1 MKSKYAPR
9 LLACNTLYWVAF
21 ALYMPFIVTFY
32 KQRGISEFE
41 IGILNAIGPLISMCI
56 QPFWAYLSDKTGRRK
71 TVLVCLAVA
80 SGVGIMTYLIR
91 EGFIAYVIATII
103 FTVFQTALLPLND
116 ALVTDTCTR
125 EGVDFSRVRMGGTA
139 GYAIA
144 ALLLGLVIGGREAY
158 IFPISL
164 VGFCVF
170 AFSVSLLPSDSVYLE
185 EKKKEKSSEKSA
197 KSGSVFKTNEVFFV
211 LFMAFLIQFGM
222 SLFGSFQP
230 VHIMNMGYGQNII
243 GLLNFLSAMSEIPVL
258 FVINKL
264 LDKHSPIKLMAF
276 AGCILS
282 LRLFVVAVGN
292 LPVIL
297 VAQLLQGPSWMTIS
311 YSCIRLVIDYAN
323 EGMISQAQSR
333 LAIVQAGLG
342 AVVGN
347 VVGGAMAG
355 ALGVPRAF
363 IVMAV
368 FVLVCT
374 AGFYISYNAYKAKR
388 INA

>member
-9 LLACNTLYWVAF
+9 LLACNWVAI

-80 SGVGIMTYLIR
+80 AGVGIMTYLIR

-125 EGVDFSRVRMGGTA
+125 EGVDFSRVRMGGTV
-139 GYAIA
+139 GYAVA
-144 ALLLGLVIGGREAY
+144 ALLLGLVIGGRETY
-158 IFPISL
+158 IFPIAL
-164 VGFCVF
+164 AGFLVF
-170 AFSVSLLPSDSVYLE
+170 AYSVSLLPSDSVYLE
-185 EKKKEKSSEKSA
+185 EKKKESKKEKSE
-197 KSGSVFKTNEVFFV
+197 KSGSVFKTNEVFFI

-222 SLFGSFQP
+222 SLFSSFQP
-230 VHIMNMGYGQNII
+230 VHVMNMGYGQNII
-243 GLLNFLSAMSEIPVL
+243 GLINFLSAMSEIPVL

-264 LDKHSPIKLMAF
+264 LDKYSPIKLMAF

-297 VAQLLQGPSWMTIS
+297 AAQLLQGPSWMIIS

-355 ALGVPRAF
+355 ALGVSMAF